1 MFGNHEF
8 MCCCAV
14 ALQLFLVK
22 RIHAKTKQ
30 KYVFFF
36 FHITRNKV
44 YKAQMTY
51 ALYNN
56 LVVRL

>member
-30 KYVFFF
+30 KYVVVFFILLETKF
-36 FHITRNKV
+36 TKL
-44 YKAQMTY
+44 K
-51 ALYNN
+51 
-56 LVVRL
+56 